1 MEGKWEDQ
9 RENTKMGQMDK
20 WGKWR
25 ANGRTNGGNMEK
37 ATIWREWGKW
47 RAYVLIYAPICTTA

>member
-9 RENTKMGQMDK
+9 RGNTKMGQMDK
-20 WGKWR
+20 WDKWR

-37 ATIWREWGKW
+37 ATIWREWDKW